1 LREVFEVG
9 DLFTFAEPASYMP
22 WLILF
27 AEAVVVTL
35 STLRTIFIAQGKRT
49 LAPILGFFEVS
60 IWLFAIGEVM
70 KNLTDWRCSLAFA
83 GGFTAGN
90 FLGILIEQTLAM
102 GSVMVQTITPRDPAP
117 LVQAI
122 RASGYGVTCL
132 PGQGATGAVHIILS
146 VVPRRELAAV
156 KAILNAFDPELFFC
170 VDGLNSTTAG
180 VGPAPRRGL
189 SGFVPMLPDL
199 RRQEPAAMARE
210 MAAETA

>member
-1 LREVFEVG
+1 MG
-9 DLFTFAEPASYMP
+9 NLFASGEPSAYMP
-22 WLILF
+22 WVILF

-35 STLRTIFIAQGKRT
+35 STLRTIFISQGKKS

-70 KNLTDWRCSLAFA
+70 KNLSDWRCSLAFA

-102 GSVMVQTITPRDPAP
+102 GSVMVRTITPRDPAP
-117 LVQAI
+117 LVRSL
-122 RASGYGVTCL
+122 RAAGYGVTRL
-132 PGQGATGAVHIILS
+132 PGEGATGPVHVVLS
-146 VVPRRELAAV
+146 VVPRRDLSAV
-156 KAILNAFDPELFFC
+156 KAILHGFDPELFFC

-189 SGFVPMLPDL
+189 SAFVPMLPDL
-199 RRQEPAAMARE
+199 RREPPAMARK
-210 MAAETA
+210 MSAETA

>member
-1 LREVFEVG
+1 MG
-9 DLFTFAEPASYMP
+9 DSMSAEPVTYMP

-35 STLRTIFIAQGKRT
+35 STLRTIFIAQGKKS

-83 GGFTAGN
+83 AGFTTGN

-102 GSVMVQTITPRDPAP
+102 GSVMIQTITPRDPAA
-117 LVQAI
+117 LLGSLRTA
-122 RASGYGVTCL
+122 GYGVTSL
-132 PGQGATGAVHIILS
+132 PGQGSTGPVHIILS
-146 VVPRRELAAV
+146 VVPRRDLSAI
-156 KAILNAFDPELFFC
+156 KAILHAFDPELFFC
-170 VDGLNSTTAG
+170 VDSLNSTTAG

-189 SGFVPMLPDL
+189 SAFVPMLPDL
-199 RRQEPAAMARE
+199 RRQEPAAMARSVRAD
-210 MAAETA
+210 AA

>member
-1 LREVFEVG
+1 MG
-9 DLFTFAEPASYMP
+9 DLCLSAEPASYML
-22 WLILF
+22 WLILV

-35 STLRTIFIAQGKRT
+35 STLRTIFIAQVKRT

-102 GSVMVQTITPRDPAP
+102 GSVMVQTITPRDPSA
-117 LVQAI
+117 LVQAL
-122 RASGYGVTCL
+122 RTSGYGVTCL
-132 PGQGATGAVHIILS
+132 PGQGANGPVHIILS
-146 VVPRRELAAV
+146 VVPRRDLAAI
-156 KAILNAFDPELFFC
+156 KAILHGFDPELFFC
-170 VDGLNSTTAG
+170 VDSLNSTTAG

-189 SGFVPMLPDL
+189 SALVPMLPDL
-199 RRQEPAAMARE
+199 RRQEPTAMARK
-210 MAAETA
+210 MTAETA

>member
-1 LREVFEVG
+1 MGEL
-9 DLFTFAEPASYMP
+9 LSFAEPATYMP
-22 WLILF
+22 WLILC

-35 STLRTIFIAQGKRT
+35 STLRTIFIAQGKRA

-102 GSVMVQTITPRDPAP
+102 GSVMVQTITPRDPAA
-117 LVQAI
+117 LTRAL
-122 RASGYGVTCL
+122 RASGYGVTRL
-132 PGQGATGAVHIILS
+132 PGQGATGPVHIILS
-146 VVPRRELAAV
+146 VVPRRDLVAV
-156 KAILNAFDPELFFC
+156 KAILHGFDPEMFFC
-170 VDGLNSTTAG
+170 VDSLNSTTAG

-189 SGFVPMLPDL
+189 SAFVPMLPDL
-199 RRQEPAAMARE
+199 RRQEPVAMARE
-210 MAAETA
+210 MAAKAA

>member
-1 LREVFEVG
+1 MG
-9 DLFTFAEPASYMP
+9 DLSPFAEPASYMP
-22 WLILF
+22 WLILC

-49 LAPILGFFEVS
+49 LAPMLGFFEVS

-102 GSVMVQTITPRDPAP
+102 GSVMVQTITPRDPSP
-117 LVQAI
+117 LLQSLRTA
-122 RASGYGVTCL
+122 GYGVTRL
-132 PGQGATGAVHIILS
+132 PGQGATGPVHIILS

-156 KAILNAFDPELFFC
+156 KAILHGFDPELFFC
-170 VDGLNSTTAG
+170 VDSLNSTTAG

-189 SGFVPMLPDL
+189 SAFVPMLPDL
-199 RRQEPAAMARE
+199 RRPEPAAMARSVT
-210 MAAETA
+210 AETA

>member
-1 LREVFEVG
+1 MG
-9 DLFTFAEPASYMP
+9 DLLPFAEPATYMP

-83 GGFTAGN
+83 GGFTMGN

-102 GSVMVQTITPRDPAP
+102 GSVMVQTITPRDPSS
-117 LVQAI
+117 LM
-122 RASGYGVTCL
+122 RAMRAAGYGVTGL
-132 PGQGATGAVHIILS
+132 PGQGATGPVHIILS
-146 VVPRRELAAV
+146 VVPRRDLAAV

-170 VDGLNSTTAG
+170 VDSLNSTTAG

-189 SGFVPMLPDL
+189 SALIPMMPDL
-199 RRQEPAAMARE
+199 RQQEPAAMARE